1 MIEKLIVTKKLE
13 TIEEVYLKMRYN
25 LVCTMEG

>member
-1 MIEKLIVTKKLE
+1 MIEKLNVTKKLE
-13 TIEEVYLKMRYN
+13 TIEEIHFKMRYN